1 MIEHDPNHPYLRR
14 LVGCGHG
21 RLWAEPCP
29 ECEIAGLM
37 DEYTRAVRT
46 VARVRDRL
54 RAPERRSPART
65 TADTSGPPIAP
76 PASIWRAGGLL
87 SNEFQISAQV
97 IGRKALG
104 LQDFDHRPYPVS
116 SNLSGGTHLF
126 IHQ

>member
-1 MIEHDPNHPYLRR
+1 MIEHNPNHPYLRR

-54 RAPERRSPART
+54 RVLGAPMPGMTSKER
-65 TADTSGPPIAP
+65 G
-76 PASIWRAGGLL
+76 
-87 SNEFQISAQV
+87 
-97 IGRKALG
+97 
-104 LQDFDHRPYPVS
+104 
-116 SNLSGGTHLF
+116 
-126 IHQ
+126 

>member
-1 MIEHDPNHPYLRR
+1 MIEHNPDHPYLRR

-54 RAPERRSPART
+54 RVLGAPMPGVTSKER
-65 TADTSGPPIAP
+65 G
-76 PASIWRAGGLL
+76 
-87 SNEFQISAQV
+87 
-97 IGRKALG
+97 
-104 LQDFDHRPYPVS
+104 
-116 SNLSGGTHLF
+116 
-126 IHQ
+126 